1 MILRDYQKEA
11 SDSVIQEF
19 KENDSTLGVMYTGG
33 GKTIIFADI
42 IKRMRPQ
49 RAIVLAHREELIWQ
63 ARDKIEA
70 TTGLNCEIEMAN
82 LRADNTLFSKADVVI
97 STIQTQIA
105 GNNGGRM
112 TKFNPEDFGLLII
125 DEAHHATADTYRRT
139 IDYFRK
145 NSSLKVLGVTATPDR
160 ADEEALGQIFKSVAF
175 DFEILD
181 GIHDGWL
188 VPVDQQMVNVG
199 SLDFSAIRTTCGDL
213 NGADLAA
220 VMEAEN
226 NLQGI
231 AGSTIDI
238 IGDRR
243 TLVFT
248 ASVAQA
254 EKLCEIF
261 NRHRFGMADWVSGM
275 TDKDKRRALLA
286 SYANGDIQVI
296 VNCNCLSEGFDS
308 PGVQVVIQA
317 KPTKS
322 RSLYAQ
328 QIGRATRPLAGIVDG
343 PETAELRK
351 AAIAASS
358 KPSCLVVDFVGNSG
372 RHKLMTSA
380 DVLGGKVSEEAVER
394 AIKIAK
400 EKGTAIRMSDAL
412 DDAEEA
418 LRKEAEERKRAED
431 LRRAR
436 VVAKVKYSS
445 QFINPFDVLQI
456 VPQKVRGWD
465 AGRQLSEKQ
474 RALLLKQGINPD
486 SLPYAQAKQIIGE
499 IFNRWGKKQATFKQ
513 AAWLKKKGYAT
524 NIPMAEASKIMDS
537 WAKNGWRRPDP
548 KPSEDT
554 VPF

>member
-11 SDSVIQEF
+11 SDSVMEEF
-19 KENDSTLGVMYTGG
+19 KEQDSTLGVMYTGG

-42 IKRMRPQ
+42 IKRMRPK

-63 ARDKIEA
+63 ARDKIESS
-70 TTGLNCEIEMAN
+70 TGLNCEIEMAD

-112 TKFNPEDFGLLII
+112 TKFKPTDFGLLIV

-145 NSSLKVLGVTATPDR
+145 NPDLKVLGVTATPDR

-199 SLDFSAIRTTCGDL
+199 SLDFSAIRTTAGDL

-231 AGSTIDI
+231 AGSAIEI

-261 NRHRFGMADWVSGM
+261 NRHRFGMAEWVSGT
-275 TDKDKRRALLA
+275 TDKDKRRAMLS
-286 SYANGDIQVI
+286 SYANGDIQVV

-308 PGVQVVIQA
+308 PGVEVIIQA
-317 KPTKS
+317 RPTKS
-322 RSLYAQ
+322 RALYAQ
-328 QIGRATRPLAGIVDG
+328 QIGRATRPLPGVVDG
-343 PETAELRK
+343 PETADLRK
-351 AAIAASS
+351 AAIAASK
-358 KPSCLVVDFVGNSG
+358 KPSCLIVDFCGNSG
-372 RHKLMTSA
+372 KHKLVYAS
-380 DVLGGKVSEEAVER
+380 DILGGKVSDEAVER
-394 AIKIAK
+394 SIRMAK
-400 EKGTAIRMSDAL
+400 EKGGPIRVSDAL
-412 DDAEEA
+412 DQAEED
-418 LRKEAEERKRAED
+418 LRKEAEERKLAED
-431 LRRAR
+431 LRRAK
-436 VVAKVKYSS
+436 VIAKVKYSS

-465 AGRQLSEKQ
+465 SGRQLSEKQ
-474 RALLLKQGINPD
+474 LNLLLRQGINPD

-499 IFNRWGKKQATFKQ
+499 IFNRWGKKQCTFKQ
-513 AAWLKKKGYAT
+513 AKILSRFGYETKVSMQDAT
-524 NIPMAEASKIMDS
+524 KIID
-537 WAKNGWRRPDP
+537 AIAANRWR
-548 KPSEDT
+548 KPEP
-554 VPF
+554 VAA